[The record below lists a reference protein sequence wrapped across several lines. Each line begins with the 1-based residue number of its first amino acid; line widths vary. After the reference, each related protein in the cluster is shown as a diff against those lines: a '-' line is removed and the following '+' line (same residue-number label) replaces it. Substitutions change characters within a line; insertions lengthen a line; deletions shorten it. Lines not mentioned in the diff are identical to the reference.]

1 MSRIVAQRDVRC
13 SRPLPPA
20 AGWVVEARAAR
31 EVGEPSRK
39 VSPARGTLNLM
50 SEEHEVEPSATAA
63 PQIDPAIQQHLEDYL
78 GYLLYQ
84 RGRSENTVRA
94 YETDLR
100 SLFVFLPSQRVTGLD
115 QVTIE
120 ELRGWLVR
128 MQEEGLGRTTMARR
142 ISAVKNFFVWADRQ
156 DLIAEDPALRLQ
168 APKKERRLPHV
179 LQTGQVERLL
189 TDIKEPRT
197 APSKSS
203 QTSADKPA
211 GQDGAAPSEKDAA
224 LAVRNQVIGELL
236 YASGLRISELVSL
249 DVGDVDFE
257 RRALRVLGKGNKER
271 MVPFG
276 IPAQRALEFWLRQAR
291 EVLASADAEN
301 ALLVGARGG
310 RLNVRQAR
318 KVISDALDR
327 LGDTSASGPHAL
339 RHTVATHL
347 LDGGAD
353 LRAVQEFLGHSSL
366 ATTQLYTHVSVD
378 RLRQSYQQAHP
389 RA

>member
-1 MSRIVAQRDVRC
+1 MKQPADQAAAVRI
-13 SRPLPPA
+13 PA
-20 AGWVVEARAAR
+20 A
-31 EVGEPSRK
+31 
-39 VSPARGTLNLM
+39 LL
-50 SEEHEVEPSATAA
+50 
-63 PQIDPAIQQHLEDYL
+63 QHIEDYL
-78 GYLLYQ
+78 GYLLYE

-100 SLFVFLPSQRVTGLD
+100 SLFGFLAGQKILSLD
-115 QVTIE
+115 AVSIE
-120 ELRGWLVR
+120 HLRGWLLY
-128 MQEEGLGRTTMARR
+128 MQEHGLGRTTMARR
-142 ISAVKNFFVWADRQ
+142 ISAAKNFFAWALRRE
-156 DLIAEDPALRLQ
+156 LLSEDPALRLQ
-168 APKKERRLPHV
+168 APRRERRLPHV
-179 LQTGQVERLL
+179 LQGGQVDRLL
-189 TDIKEPRT
+189 EDIKQPRKNSPKPDT
-197 APSKSS
+197 AREA
-203 QTSADKPA
+203 QI
-211 GQDGAAPSEKDAA
+211 PSEREAA

-236 YASGLRISELVSL
+236 YASGLRISELVEL
-249 DVGDVDFE
+249 DTADVDFG

-276 IPAQRALEFWLRQAR
+276 VPAQRALELWLREAR
-291 EVLASADAEN
+291 EVLAAPEAER

-318 KVISDALDR
+318 KVISEALAR
-327 LGDTSASGPHAL
+327 LGDTAASGPHAL

-378 RLRQSYQQAHP
+378 RLRRSYQQAHP

>member
-1 MSRIVAQRDVRC
+1 MGPS
-13 SRPLPPA
+13 PPA
-20 AGWVVEARAAR
+20 GGQMGCRGTCGKR
-31 EVGEPSRK
+31 GSGPSRK
-39 VSPARGTLNLM
+39 VSPARGTLSLM

-63 PQIDPAIQQHLEDYL
+63 PQIDPAIRQHLEDYL

-100 SLFVFLPSQRVTGLD
+100 SLFVFLASQRVTGLD

-203 QTSADKPA
+203 QTSADNPA

-291 EVLASADAEN
+291 EVLASVDAGN

>member
-1 MSRIVAQRDVRC
+1 MGPSHPVSGQMGCRGTCGKRG
-13 SRPLPPA
+13 S
-20 AGWVVEARAAR
+20 G
-31 EVGEPSRK
+31 PSRK
-39 VSPARGTLNLM
+39 VSPARGTLSLM
-50 SEEHEVEPSATAA
+50 SEEHEVEHSATAA

-100 SLFVFLPSQRVTGLD
+100 SLFVFLASQRVTGLD

-142 ISAVKNFFVWADRQ
+142 ISAVKSFFVWADRQ

-197 APSKSS
+197 APLKSS
-203 QTSADKPA
+203 QTSADNPA

-291 EVLASADAEN
+291 EVLASADAGN

>member
-1 MSRIVAQRDVRC
+1 
-13 SRPLPPA
+13 
-20 AGWVVEARAAR
+20 
-31 EVGEPSRK
+31 
-39 VSPARGTLNLM
+39 M
-50 SEEHEVEPSATAA
+50 SEEHEVEPSATEA
-63 PQIDPAIQQHLEDYL
+63 PQIDPVIQQHLEDYL

-100 SLFVFLPSQRVTGLD
+100 SLFVFLASQRVTGLD

-197 APSKSS
+197 APLKSS
-203 QTSADKPA
+203 QTSADNPA

-276 IPAQRALEFWLRQAR
+276 IPAQRTLEFWLRQAR

-318 KVISDALDR
+318 KVISDALNR